1 MGGSQMQRLRGSG
14 PLAQDPGCPTLSR
27 ETKPIATGPVGAGA
41 AELDLKLGGAV
52 R

>member
-14 PLAQDPGCPTLSR
+14 PLAYDTGCPTLSR
-27 ETKPIATGPVGAGA
+27 EMEPIAPDPVGAGA